1 MSEVLESWGNPENKL
16 YAFILQIVIVYD
28 DSELGLP
35 RIFRWAR
42 HEAWLQEALIW
53 WGWVGIKIYNLRKL
67 IFKGP
72 IFYLKPW
79 KRPRM
84 LLYLKKKKMTL
95 EIARILT
102 VLDTVG
108 YLPSMHHFLLFL
120 RFLILFQHVYLPYRA
135 QCLRRE
141 LTPSLAP
148 EVYLDLCKPVTVKCK
163 SSASKPSVTWH
174 YLWESY

>member
-1 MSEVLESWGNPENKL
+1 MSEVLESWGNSENKL

-42 HEAWLQEALIW
+42 HEAWLQGALIW
-53 WGWVGIKIYNLRKL
+53 WGWVGIKIYNSRKL

-84 LLYLKKKKMTL
+84 LLYLKKNDL
-95 EIARILT
+95 GNCQNINCARHCWLPTKYASLSPLSEVPDFIPARLPPLQSPVSQAGVDT
-102 VLDTVG
+102 VLG
-108 YLPSMHHFLLFL
+108 SRGIS
-120 RFLILFQHVYLPYRA
+120 RFV
-135 QCLRRE
+135 
-141 LTPSLAP
+141 
-148 EVYLDLCKPVTVKCK
+148 
-163 SSASKPSVTWH
+163 
-174 YLWESY
+174 